1 MISAMEQLVMLH
13 YHFSHNGMLPIT
25 KVTPWDNNDKEA
37 EVAAAAAA
45 ATGQVHS
52 VSTVI

>member
-25 KVTPWDNNDKEA
+25 KVTPSDNNDKEA
-37 EVAAAAAA
+37 QAEEAAA
-45 ATGQVHS
+45 ATGEVHS